1 MQILYLNTCEINL
14 SNISFCESDSAKFRY
29 LEWCWTLEITQNIS
43 WCDTNVSYAQA
54 YGCRKR
60 GRNLKI
66 STKKAVFWSSS
77 NKKQGSPVLASR
89 TKTFGKIHLW
99 PPWKKSFRRPC
110 TQVCKMTPFLWKI
123 VLYYTIWQHCSTT
136 PMRQAIHSK
145 ATDCAWC
152 ILPNNY
158 ESCRIT
164 NVRNNI
170 DKILPIVCNVF
181 FIERFTLSLDPIL
194 IVFLK
199 LAVSRQ
205 KSGWPAP
212 PEMKVGY

>member
-1 MQILYLNTCEINL
+1 MSYVLLRKYSHTFVLLTHNNILITFNMHINIIWLFRFVSHMSARFVTIHIFFRSSL
-14 SNISFCESDSAKFRY
+14 SFILQHVGVIFNHNKWHHFC
-29 LEWCWTLEITQNIS
+29 
-43 WCDTNVSYAQA
+43 
-54 YGCRKR
+54 
-60 GRNLKI
+60 
-66 STKKAVFWSSS
+66 
-77 NKKQGSPVLASR
+77 KQ
-89 TKTFGKIHLW
+89 
-99 PPWKKSFRRPC
+99 
-110 TQVCKMTPFLWKI
+110 I